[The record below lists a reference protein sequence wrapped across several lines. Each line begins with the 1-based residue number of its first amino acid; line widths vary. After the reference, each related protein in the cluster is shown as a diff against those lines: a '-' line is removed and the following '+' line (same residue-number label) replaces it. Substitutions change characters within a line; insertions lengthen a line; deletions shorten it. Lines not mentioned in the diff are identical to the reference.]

1 MNKIIS
7 HEISKLGKVDI
18 ALHHHSTD
26 FYLILEKHGL
36 IDYLKNLDHLG
47 FISKSHPGN
56 NHKRWDYIML
66 QLHIIH
72 KLKDEI
78 FRTGLS
84 SNHSIDKKN
93 QTSGIVILQIAILF
107 ANLGH
112 LNGTLAAETELIHF
126 IKNNPKKKKEFFEE
140 ISKSKDWSQFANNI
154 IDKNDY
160 YKSKYLV
167 ALNYLLKNVKDKE
180 IQKIILLFFKN
191 SLIDDEPRLRKLK
204 WIFHK
209 VRQISFIYLDSFN
222 SDFPFQVDITKI
234 LLNIFNYKNLFNPN
248 SFDFE
253 SFFDSAETTLT
264 KKLYI
269 SPKAINAFHINS
281 VNFNDYLKKQISKR
295 GNNKL
300 EFNDFLKS
308 LISRDVKPFDILSP
322 NDNKCHQFYISKDDI
337 EIFGMKRTLFNY
349 EEAVIKNYEE
359 RIDFESLINRNLL
372 KKPSNVCLIHD
383 GRKTLFFINL
393 IVNQSQI
400 GSEEQNQF
408 LLNYLNIHYKFLEK
422 FKFTSPISNF
432 KIYANIFF
440 YKHYTRKIFLQLFKI
455 IFKCEYDLSAYIKF
469 DNHQLIH
476 KLTKEDPKF
485 HVSGFANS
493 KASLKTYFED
503 IIGMGEIPIDIKNNH
518 GIAKYIIENV
528 TRIKRY
534 VKAFYCSFP
543 IEIDKYSLDPAKL
556 YKQQNP
562 ESAKTLTD
570 IDMVLAIFNSSKFE
584 LYIIEGKNQMT
595 GFESSTRDDF
605 NNRIKPYLLHP
616 DKMPKINIVNKSGA
630 KGGYICYKN

>member
-7 HEISKLGKVDI
+7 HELSKFGKIDI
-18 ALHHHSTD
+18 ALHHHSTN
-26 FYLILEKHGL
+26 FYLNLEEHGL

-56 NHKRWDYIML
+56 NHKRWDYVML
-66 QLHIIH
+66 QLHLIH
-72 KLKDEI
+72 KLKDEV

-84 SNHSIDKKN
+84 SNHAIDEDN
-93 QTSGIVILQIAILF
+93 QTSGIVILQIAVLF

-112 LNGTLAAETELIHF
+112 LKGTLASETEFIHF
-126 IKNNPKKKKEFFEE
+126 LKANPNKKQEFFEE
-140 ISKSKDWSQFANNI
+140 ISKSIEWTEFANSI

-160 YKSKYLV
+160 YKTKYLV
-167 ALNYLLKNVKDKE
+167 ALNYLLKNVNDIKIK
-180 IQKIILLFFKN
+180 KIILLFFKN
-191 SLIDDEPRLRKLK
+191 ALIDDEPKLRKLK

-222 SDFPFQVDITKI
+222 SDFPFQIDISKI
-234 LLNIFNYKNLFNPN
+234 LLNIYNYKTLFNPN

-253 SFFDSAETTLT
+253 TFFDSGETTLT

-269 SPKAINAFHINS
+269 SPKAANALHANS
-281 VNFNDYLKKQISKR
+281 VNFSSYLKRQLLKR

-308 LISRDVKPFDILSP
+308 FISRDVKPFEIVGP
-322 NDNKCHQFYISKDDI
+322 NNYKCHQFYLSKEDI

-349 EEAVIKNYEE
+349 EEAVLQNYKQ
-359 RIDFESLINRNLL
+359 RIEFESLLNRNLTNN
-372 KKPSNVCLIHD
+372 PSKICLIHD

-400 GSEEQNQF
+400 RLDEQNQF
-408 LLNYLNIHYKFLEK
+408 LLNYFNIHNKFLEK
-422 FKFTSPISNF
+422 FKYTSNLANF
-432 KIYANIFF
+432 KTYATIFLN
-440 YKHYTRKIFLQLFKI
+440 KHYTRKIFLHLFKI
-455 IFKCEYDLSAYIKF
+455 IFKCDYDLSAYIKF
-469 DNHQLIH
+469 DNHQLISQ
-476 KLTKEDPKF
+476 LTKDNPKF

-493 KASLKTYFED
+493 KASLKSYFDE
-503 IIGMGEIPIDIKNNH
+503 IIEEQKIPIDIKNNH
-518 GIAKYIIENV
+518 HIAKHIVENV
-528 TRIKRY
+528 TEIKRY
-534 VKAFYCSFP
+534 VKAYYCSFP

-556 YKQQNP
+556 YKQHNP

-570 IDMVLAIFNSSKFE
+570 IDMVMVIFNSSKFE
-584 LYIIEGKNQMT
+584 LYIIEGKKQAT
-595 GFESSTRDDF
+595 GFEAATRGDF

-616 DKMPKINIVNKSGA
+616 SAMPQINIINENGV